1 VETVLEPGLSVCDP
15 HHHLIDYTEPAYLM
29 PQFLADTAAG
39 HQVVQS
45 VFVEC
50 MTGYRS
56 TGSELLRPVGET
68 ELVVAADPSRF
79 IAGIVGFADLRSP
92 EVGDVLEAHLAAA
105 DGRFRGIRYAAAT
118 DPSPLVRDAHTKPPA
133 HRIPRNRPSAAAR

>member
-68 ELVVAADPSRF
+68 ELGSPPTPAASSL
-79 IAGIVGFADLRSP
+79 ASSGSP
-92 EVGDVLEAHLAAA
+92 
-105 DGRFRGIRYAAAT
+105 IC
-118 DPSPLVRDAHTKPPA
+118 
-133 HRIPRNRPSAAAR
+133 ARRR